1 MKRTTIHDTL
11 DTYMD
16 TVWTKECPMTHKQFI
31 RGYYDWCK
39 QEMLPVIK
47 PFKEVLIP
55 YLEKR
60 GFGYKDLIIYKSD

>member
-1 MKRTTIHDTL
+1 MKRTRFDNTL

-16 TVWTKECPMTHKQFI
+16 TVWNKECPVTHKQFV
-31 RGYYDWCK
+31 REYYDWCHK
-39 QEMLPVIK
+39 EMLPVIR

-60 GFGYKDLIIYKSD
+60 GLDYKDCTIYKK